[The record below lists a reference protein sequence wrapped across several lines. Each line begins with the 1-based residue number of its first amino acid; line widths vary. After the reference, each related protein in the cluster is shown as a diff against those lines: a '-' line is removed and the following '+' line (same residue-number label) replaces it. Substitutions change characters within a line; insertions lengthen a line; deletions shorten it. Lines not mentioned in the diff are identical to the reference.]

1 MDESQMLAEA
11 VARAWQDDLPGRHD
25 SSQIASDLLPM
36 LRELEAIPD
45 EQAERL
51 HAEIRNLVKAHPA
64 LAEQIRDELD
74 LLILL
79 TERGPSR
86 SGPDRAEELRHR
98 RHVLVELAYA
108 TDRRP
113 LADAEAGRWYGT
125 DRGEL
130 SFGTASVSVPDDHRM
145 GKLDRPRGW
154 PLRFSADRKRFLEVV
169 DVRSCDAVSFVA
181 ASAEKLRRA
190 PEPDLLVFVHGYNVS
205 FIDAVRRAAQIAYDL
220 DFQGVPLLYSWPSEA
235 STSSYFVDGENAE
248 WAQPHFQAFLN
259 LVLTSTGSRRVH
271 IVAHSMGNRILTD
284 ALTAVD
290 GTLLPPGSARLGQVI
305 FAAPDVDSGVFVQR
319 AQRFVSHAEGYTLYV
334 SGKDQ
339 ALNMSQRFVRHPRAG
354 QAGDGIVVVDGV
366 DTIDVTDLD
375 TGLMSH
381 SYVGSH
387 RSVVSD
393 LYYLLHR
400 GHRPSDRFGLRPVVS
415 PAGIYWVFRS

>member
-11 VARAWQDDLPGRHD
+11 VARAWPDDLPDRLD
-25 SSQIASDLLPM
+25 SGQLVADLLPM
-36 LRELEAIPD
+36 LRELEATPD
-45 EQAERL
+45 EQAEHLR
-51 HAEIRNLVKAHPA
+51 AEIRNLVKAYPA
-64 LAEQIRDELD
+64 LAAQIRDELD

-79 TERGPSR
+79 SERGPSR
-86 SGPDRAEELRHR
+86 SGADELRHR
-98 RHVLVELAYA
+98 RYVQVELAYA

-113 LADAEAGRWYGT
+113 IADAEAGRWYGA
-125 DRGEL
+125 DRGDL
-130 SFGTASVSVPDDHRM
+130 SFGTASVGIPDDHRM
-145 GKLDRPRGW
+145 GKLERPRGW
-154 PLRFSADRKRFLEVV
+154 PLRFSTDRKQYL
-169 DVRSCDAVSFVA
+169 DVADVHSCDAANFVM
-181 ASAEKLRRA
+181 ASAERLHRA

-205 FIDAVRRAAQIAYDL
+205 FTDAVRRTAQLAYDL
-220 DFQGVPLLYSWPSEA
+220 DFRGVPLLYSWPSAA
-235 STSSYFVDGENAE
+235 STSSYFVDGENAQ

-290 GTLLPPGSARLGQVI
+290 GMPLPPGSARLGQVI
-305 FAAPDVDSGVFVQR
+305 FAAPDIDAAVFVQR
-319 AQRFVSHAEGYTLYV
+319 AKRFTSQAESYTLYV

-366 DTIDVTDLD
+366 DTIDVSDLD

-393 LYYLLHR
+393 LFYLLHR

-415 PAGIYWVFRS
+415 PGGIYWVFRS

>member
-11 VARAWQDDLPGRHD
+11 VARAWPDDLPGLQDIGRL
-25 SSQIASDLLPM
+25 ASDLLPV
-36 LRELEAIPD
+36 LRKLEATPD
-45 EQAERL
+45 EQAEHLRV
-51 HAEIRNLVKAHPA
+51 EIHNLVKAHPA
-64 LAEQIRDELD
+64 LAEQVRDELD

-86 SGPDRAEELRHR
+86 SGPEPSDELRHR
-98 RHVLVELAYA
+98 RHVQVELAYA

-113 LADAEAGRWYGT
+113 LADTEAGRWYGA

-145 GKLDRPRGW
+145 GKLERPRGW
-154 PLRFSADRKRFLEVV
+154 PLRFSADRKQYL
-169 DVRSCDAVSFVA
+169 DVADVHSCDAASFLA
-181 ASAEKLRRA
+181 ASAEKLHRA
-190 PEPDLLVFVHGYNVS
+190 PKPNLLVFVHGYNVS
-205 FIDAVRRAAQIAYDL
+205 FTDAVRRAAQLAYDL

-235 STSSYFVDGENAE
+235 STSRYFVDGENAQ
-248 WAQPHFQAFLN
+248 WAQPHFQEFLN
-259 LVLTSTGSRRVH
+259 LVMTSTGSRRVH

-305 FAAPDVDSGVFVQR
+305 FAAPDVDSGVFAQR
-319 AQRFVSHAEGYTLYV
+319 AQRFTGQAEGYTLYV
-334 SGKDQ
+334 SGNDQ